1 MTKQIRGSGGAPK
14 RPPAP
19 VREPDT
25 LDSRQFATIQDLVS
39 EGEIEGFP
47 SAKAYTRDT
56 TDYDNAALKDIYF
69 DKTPVLDA
77 NADVTNLQDSDY
89 NFKDVEFTPRYGT
102 SNQDLSLIHI

>member
-56 TDYDNAALKDIYF
+56 TNYDNAALKDIYF
-69 DKTPVLDA
+69 ETYSS
-77 NADVTNLQDSDY
+77 NADSFFPYFNLTNY
-89 NFKDVEFTPRYGT
+89 GCINFNNPESIFFDDFGHT
-102 SNQDLSLIHI
+102 SSK